1 VLAAR
6 LCVLPL
12 IYNMKSRM
20 SYNPL
25 LPNKFQVCKLDNPFQ
40 SAKETWVTA
49 VVQQSS
55 STSAFGQSG
64 AAKLIAAS

>member
-1 VLAAR
+1 MKMQNVLQPSSSKQ
-6 LCVLPL
+6 V
-12 IYNMKSRM
+12 
-20 SYNPL
+20 
-25 LPNKFQVCKLDNPFQ
+25 QVCKLDNPFE

-49 VVQQSS
+49 VVQQGS

>member
-1 VLAAR
+1 MLAAPPS
-6 LCVLPL
+6 VLPL
-12 IYNMKSRM
+12 IYNMKSKM

-40 SAKETWVTA
+40 SVKETWVTA

-55 STSAFGQSG
+55 STAAFGPSG

>member
-1 VLAAR
+1 
-6 LCVLPL
+6 
-12 IYNMKSRM
+12 M

-25 LPNKFQVCKLDNPFQ
+25 LPNKFQVCKPDNPFE